1 MAETIKKV
9 QYFYATIEDKPGTA
23 SELLKNLSDRGVNIM
38 AVTAF
43 PLGDGRSQVDFF
55 PEKPEELIK
64 AALDVGVTLV
74 GPKRAFMIQG
84 DDKIG
89 ALHDHHL
96 KLSDAGINVHAANGV
111 VDGSGRFGYVM
122 WVKPEDYDKAAKAF
136 GI

>member
-23 SELLKNLSDRGVNIM
+23 SELLKNLSDRGVNMTAI
-38 AVTAF
+38 TAF
-43 PLGDGRSQVDFF
+43 PVGDGTSQVDFF

-64 AALDVGVTLV
+64 AALDVGITLV
-74 GPKRAFMIQG
+74 GPKNAFLIQG
-84 DDKIG
+84 EDRVG
-89 ALHDHHL
+89 ALHEHHL

-111 VDGSGRFGYVM
+111 VDGSGRFGYVL
-122 WVKPEDYDKAAKAF
+122 WVKAEDYEKASKAF

>member
-122 WVKPEDYDKAAKAF
+122 WVKPEDYDKAARAF